1 LFKQNNTL
9 MIKCEQQSLTGRCS
23 HFEIEYGVNK
33 MSIENKLKELNIV
46 LPEAPKP
53 AGSYVPA
60 VICGRMVFVAGQL
73 PAWDGELKYTGK
85 VGRDLSADDA
95 YQAARVCAIN
105 GLGVLKAYIGDLD
118 RIEQVVRVGGFV
130 NSADG
135 FTMQPRVI
143 NGASDLLVEVFG
155 EQGKH
160 ARAAVGVN
168 ELPLN
173 AAVEVEMLVYLKP

>member
-1 LFKQNNTL
+1 
-9 MIKCEQQSLTGRCS
+9 
-23 HFEIEYGVNK
+23 
-33 MSIENKLKELNIV
+33 MSIENRLKELGIE

-60 VICGRMVFVAGQL
+60 VTCERMVFVAGQL
-73 PAWDGELKYTGK
+73 PSIKGELKYTGK
-85 VGRDLSADDA
+85 VGTEVSPEEANE
-95 YQAARVCAIN
+95 AAKLCAIN
-105 GLGVLKAYIGDLD
+105 ALGVLKAHIGDLD

-135 FTMQPRVI
+135 FTMQPKVI
-143 NGASDLLVEVFG
+143 NGASDFLVEVFG
-155 EQGKH
+155 EKGKH

-173 AAVEVEMLVYLKP
+173 AAVEVEMTVFLKA

>member
-1 LFKQNNTL
+1 
-9 MIKCEQQSLTGRCS
+9 
-23 HFEIEYGVNK
+23 

-60 VICGRMVFVAGQL
+60 VICGRMVYVAGQL
-73 PAWDGELKYTGK
+73 PAKDGELKYAGK
-85 VGRDLSADDA
+85 VGTDVSVEDA
-95 YQAARVCAIN
+95 YEAAKLCAIN

-118 RIEQVVRVGGFV
+118 KIEQVVRLGGFV

-135 FTMQPRVI
+135 FTMQPKVI
-143 NGASDLLVEVFG
+143 NGASELLVSIFG
-155 EQGKH
+155 EKGKH

-173 AAVEVEMLVYLKP
+173 AAVEVEMLVYLKE